1 MKSIAVFCGS
11 SAGANPI
18 YAEVTKQ
25 LGEVLVAQ
33 DITLVYGAGNVGL
46 MGVIADAVLD
56 KGGKVIG
63 TIPKFLE
70 DKEVAHYGITELI
83 VTDTM
88 HQRKEKMAEVAE
100 GILVLPGGIGTLDEF
115 FEIFTWQQLGLH
127 SKPIGVLNIN
137 GYYNYLLKH
146 IDHMVQEEFLKPYHR
161 DRILVAEEPTDLIAK
176 MKTQKIE
183 YIDKWWVKKNDE

>member
-127 SKPIGVLNIN
+127 TKPIGLLNIN
-137 GYYNYLLKH
+137 GYYNYLLQH
-146 IDHMVQEEFLKPYHR
+146 IEYMVQEEFLKPYHR
-161 DRILVAEEPTDLIAK
+161 DRILVAENPTALIAK
-176 MKTQKIE
+176 MKAQKIE
-183 YIDKWWVKKNDE
+183 YIDKWWVENE

>member
-11 SAGANPI
+11 SSGANPI
-18 YAEVTKQ
+18 YSAVTKQ
-25 LGEVLVAQ
+25 LGEVLAEQ

-46 MGVIADAVLD
+46 MGIVADAVLN

-70 DKEVAHYGITELI
+70 DKEVAHYGLTELI

-161 DRILVAEEPTDLIAK
+161 DRILVDKDPAALIAK
-176 MKTQKIE
+176 MKVQKIE
-183 YIDKWWVKKNDE
+183 YIDKWWVKNE

>member
-11 SAGANPI
+11 SAGANPV
-18 YAEVTKQ
+18 YSEVTKQ

-46 MGVIADAVLD
+46 MGIVADAVLN

-127 SKPIGVLNIN
+127 SKPIGLLNIN
-137 GYYNYLLKH
+137 GYYNYLLQH
-146 IDHMVQEEFLKPYHR
+146 MDHMVQEEFLKPYHR
-161 DRILVAEEPTDLIAK
+161 DRILVAEDPADLIAK
-176 MKTQKIE
+176 MKAQKID
-183 YIDKWWVKKNDE
+183 YIDKWWVKK